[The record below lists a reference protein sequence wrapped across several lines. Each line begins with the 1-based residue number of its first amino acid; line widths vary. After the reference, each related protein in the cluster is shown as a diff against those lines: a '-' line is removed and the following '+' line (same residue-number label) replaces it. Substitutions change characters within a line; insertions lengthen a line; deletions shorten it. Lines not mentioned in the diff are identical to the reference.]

1 MIGAGAKLNI
11 IKNLMEAP
19 QYQEYLGL
27 EKFEDYISLP
37 QKFACDDLEAT
48 EKMVASQLMKSTS
61 KIFLMGMGHVKSGL
75 IHRLSKYRNAVFL
88 DVGASIDALAG
99 IIDVDRPYAGDWTN
113 YQIDDVQLYKGI
125 DFLAY
130 EGKGKHLVLE
140 RIMMITFNNLGNL
153 GRLAN
158 QMFQY
163 ASLKGIAR
171 NRGFDFMIPPK
182 RRSTRDLLV
191 RQDGTNIYDIFD
203 LSDNNYG
210 LQVNQ
215 VCMERMHT
223 FDEELFN
230 NCPDNVDL
238 LGYYQTHKYFQH
250 IESEIRSDFKFQ
262 TDLFETC
269 SDFMKDNFVYRDVI
283 SLHVRRG
290 DYVSNPNHPLQTVE
304 YYQRALEMLPNL
316 DVIVFSDDPDWC
328 NSQEIFQPDRFSIS
342 ESKRLMLIYV

>member
-1 MIGAGAKLNI
+1 MYLDQYKIEGTINNDQNPCFHDETTYPQFQEELEEFKHLLIELVYLKEPKTFYKFGDGDYYFLNKIPTGSATPGRRALSKSYDEINHDAFVKGAQECDYYTCEIYPENRVNFIDVIQRRIDYPAEFGYGLVANKWLLKTFSGQIGLIGAGAKLNI

-61 KIFLMGMGHVKSGL
+61 NIFLMGMGHVKSGL

-140 RIMMITFNNLGNL
+140 R
-153 GRLAN
+153 
-158 QMFQY
+158 
-163 ASLKGIAR
+163 
-171 NRGFDFMIPPK
+171 
-182 RRSTRDLLV
+182 
-191 RQDGTNIYDIFD
+191 
-203 LSDNNYG
+203 
-210 LQVNQ
+210 
-215 VCMERMHT
+215 
-223 FDEELFN
+223 EL
-230 NCPDNVDL
+230 
-238 LGYYQTHKYFQH
+238 
-250 IESEIRSDFKFQ
+250 
-262 TDLFETC
+262 
-269 SDFMKDNFVYRDVI
+269 
-283 SLHVRRG
+283 
-290 DYVSNPNHPLQTVE
+290 
-304 YYQRALEMLPNL
+304 
-316 DVIVFSDDPDWC
+316 
-328 NSQEIFQPDRFSIS
+328 
-342 ESKRLMLIYV
+342 

>member
-1 MIGAGAKLNI
+1 MYLDQYKIEGTINNDQNPCFHDETVYPKFQEELEGFKHLLIELVYLNEPKTFYKFGDGDYYFLNKIPTGSATPGRRALSKSYDEINHDAFVKGAQECDYYTCEIYPENRVNFIDVIQRRIDYPAEFGYGLVTNKWLLKTFAGQIGLIGAGLKLNI

-130 EGKGKHLVLE
+130 EGKGKHIVLE
-140 RIMMITFNNLGNL
+140 RE
-153 GRLAN
+153 
-158 QMFQY
+158 
-163 ASLKGIAR
+163 
-171 NRGFDFMIPPK
+171 
-182 RRSTRDLLV
+182 LV
-191 RQDGTNIYDIFD
+191 
-203 LSDNNYG
+203 
-210 LQVNQ
+210 
-215 VCMERMHT
+215 
-223 FDEELFN
+223 
-230 NCPDNVDL
+230 
-238 LGYYQTHKYFQH
+238 
-250 IESEIRSDFKFQ
+250 
-262 TDLFETC
+262 
-269 SDFMKDNFVYRDVI
+269 
-283 SLHVRRG
+283 
-290 DYVSNPNHPLQTVE
+290 
-304 YYQRALEMLPNL
+304 
-316 DVIVFSDDPDWC
+316 
-328 NSQEIFQPDRFSIS
+328 
-342 ESKRLMLIYV
+342 

>member
-1 MIGAGAKLNI
+1 MYLDQYKIEGTINNDQNPCFHDETTYPKFQEELEEFKHLLIELVYLNEPKTFYKFGDGDYYFLNKIPTGSATPGRRALSKSYDEINHDAFVKGAQECDYYTCEIYPENRVNFIDVIQRRIDYPAEFGYGLVTNKWLLKTFAGQIGLIGAGLKLNI

-130 EGKGKHLVLE
+130 EGKGKHIILE
-140 RIMMITFNNLGNL
+140 RE
-153 GRLAN
+153 
-158 QMFQY
+158 
-163 ASLKGIAR
+163 
-171 NRGFDFMIPPK
+171 
-182 RRSTRDLLV
+182 LV
-191 RQDGTNIYDIFD
+191 
-203 LSDNNYG
+203 
-210 LQVNQ
+210 
-215 VCMERMHT
+215 
-223 FDEELFN
+223 
-230 NCPDNVDL
+230 
-238 LGYYQTHKYFQH
+238 
-250 IESEIRSDFKFQ
+250 
-262 TDLFETC
+262 
-269 SDFMKDNFVYRDVI
+269 
-283 SLHVRRG
+283 
-290 DYVSNPNHPLQTVE
+290 
-304 YYQRALEMLPNL
+304 
-316 DVIVFSDDPDWC
+316 
-328 NSQEIFQPDRFSIS
+328 
-342 ESKRLMLIYV
+342 